1 MADLNVLDQ
10 LAALNA
16 TIQTIPINPAAGER
30 TVQKLELVKRGLDD
44 ARLGLWAR
52 LQGAHSQDVV
62 SFEERFRV
70 RRALELCTRLT
81 ADLRLGVMNPSHNE
95 FADLWI
101 AAMELGQAIQTAR
114 AQIDMQGGAQEPR

>member
-1 MADLNVLDQ
+1 MSDPNVLEQ

-16 TIQTIPINPAAGER
+16 TIQTFPISTEEGDR
-30 TVQKLELVKRGLDD
+30 SVQELEAVKRGLDD

-52 LQGAHSQDVV
+52 LQGAHEGDVPG
-62 SFEERFRV
+62 FEERFRV

-81 ADLRLGVMNPSHNE
+81 ADLRIGVMNPGHSE

-101 AAMELGQAIQTAR
+101 ATVELGQAIQVAR
-114 AQIDMQGGAQEPR
+114 GQVDQRGG

>member
-1 MADLNVLDQ
+1 MTDPNVMDQ

-16 TIQTIPINPAAGER
+16 TIQTIPINTENGDASVGE
-30 TVQKLELVKRGLDD
+30 LEAVKRGLDD

-52 LQGAHSQDVV
+52 LQGAHADDVTA
-62 SFEERFRV
+62 FEERFRV

-81 ADLRLGVMNPSHNE
+81 ADLRVGIMNPEHPE

-101 AAMELGQAIQTAR
+101 ATVELSQAIQAAR
-114 AQIDMQGGAQEPR
+114 AQSGLRDG

>member
-1 MADLNVLDQ
+1 MADARVMDQ

-16 TIQTIPINPAAGER
+16 TIQTIPISADEGNSSVRE
-30 TVQKLELVKRGLDD
+30 LEAVKRGLDD

-52 LQGAHSQDVV
+52 LQGANADDVQ

-70 RRALELCTRLT
+70 RRSLELCTRLT
-81 ADLRLGVMNPSHNE
+81 TDLRIGVMNPAHPE

-101 AAMELGQAIQTAR
+101 ATVELSQAIQAAR
-114 AQIDMQGGAQEPR
+114 VQAGGG